1 MSVFFNQNTLPIA
14 DKIIMP
20 LAQHQLD
27 MSVSTIMAIK
37 IFDFTHSTPSFFNLF
52 LAKRIYSSHAGFG

>member
-1 MSVFFNQNTLPIA
+1 MNWYESILVFFNQNTPPIA

-27 MSVSTIMAIK
+27 MSVS
-37 IFDFTHSTPSFFNLF
+37 N
-52 LAKRIYSSHAGFG
+52 YYGY